1 VIALVFFHH
10 AQNFDAGSGKRLLK
24 DFSKK
29 SKQTCQQHGQDTFIH
44 QVSCRLQ
51 TLMTL
56 RKARNASRGFSNL
69 VEQRRKEELPV
80 VVPEHCLNGGHLYSI
95 VHAFVFPNNDL
106 ICLRSVLFKHSIISG
121 GITTEL
127 VTTVLVAVSHL
138 CAFLCLTKQ
147 PEPFPS
153 PSFAPFA
160 GCNSLSAFTAI
171 VENQVPMR
179 LAVLP
184 LRKMSPLSG
193 EPR

>member
-1 VIALVFFHH
+1 LAVALVFFCHT
-10 AQNFDAGSGKRLLK
+10 QNFDASSGERLLK

-29 SKQTCQQHGQDTFIH
+29 SKQMCQQHGQDTFIH
-44 QVSCRLQ
+44 QVSCHLQ

-56 RKARNASRGFSNL
+56 RKARNASQGFSNL

-106 ICLRSVLFKHSIISG
+106 ICLRSVLFKHSVISG
-121 GITTEL
+121 RGITTEL
-127 VTTVLVAVSHL
+127 VTTVLVTVSCL

-153 PSFAPFA
+153 P
-160 GCNSLSAFTAI
+160 
-171 VENQVPMR
+171 
-179 LAVLP
+179 
-184 LRKMSPLSG
+184 
-193 EPR
+193 